1 MDLQWLTALR
11 GMPSVP
17 VLEGTCRDQDGRLCI
32 ITSPVGK
39 ALNWELWDSSSSREP
54 LHGLLPALVRNLQ
67 QLHGTVVIRDLRPAN
82 LVLAADKQLIIV
94 DLGSAIDVNAGSVA
108 YSGTVHY
115 ASDSV
120 LHQLQQ
126 GKQVAAEVR
135 PADDLVS
142 LVRGMFAIR
151 HPAIASELRRLHEA
165 EVQELWGKVMGTHR
179 AWQDAETAAKAA
191 DYEEVAAMLER
202 LMQ

>member
-1 MDLQWLTALR
+1 LEWLTALR
-11 GMPSVP
+11 GMPGVP
-17 VLEGTCRDQDGRLCI
+17 VLQGTCHDQDGRLCI
-32 ITSPVGK
+32 ITSPVGQS
-39 ALNWELWDSSSSREP
+39 LNWELWDSSSSRKP
-54 LHGLLPALVRNLQ
+54 LHGLLPALVRSLQ

-82 LVLAADKQLIIV
+82 LVLTADMQLLIV
-94 DLGSAIDVNAGSVA
+94 DLGSAIKVDAGSAA

-126 GKQVAAEVR
+126 GKQVAAKVE

-151 HPAIASELRRLHEA
+151 HPAIAVQLRRKPEA
-165 EVQELWGKVMGTHR
+165 ELQDFWGKVMGTHS

-191 DYEEVAAMLER
+191 CYDQVAALLER

>member
-1 MDLQWLTALR
+1 
-11 GMPSVP
+11 MPGVP
-17 VLEGTCRDQDGRLCI
+17 VLEGTCHDQDGRLCI
-32 ITSPVGK
+32 ITSPVGQ
-39 ALNWELWDSSSSREP
+39 ALNWELWDSSSSRKP
-54 LHGLLPALVRNLQ
+54 LHGLLPALVRSLQ

-82 LVLAADKQLIIV
+82 LVLTADMQLLIV
-94 DLGSAIDVNAGSVA
+94 DLGSAIKVDAGSVA

-126 GKQVAAEVR
+126 GKQVAAKVE

-151 HPAIASELRRLHEA
+151 HPAIAGQLRCKPEA
-165 EVQELWGKVMGTHR
+165 ELQDFWGKVMGTHS

-191 DYEEVAAMLER
+191 CYDQVAALLER